1 MASTHLGADSDL
13 LAEALHYSFNE
24 PVTAY
29 LTDVQVVS
37 CCVLRCDAPACKS

>member
-37 CCVLRCDAPACKS
+37 CCVASV